1 MNNISITLSADA
13 SATVIERAH
22 ATIDAFFGRITNATL
37 AELAPAAAA
46 DHVTAT
52 IEQHAAPAH
61 SGPVELDADG
71 LPWDERI
78 HASTKTK
85 TQKNQWTK
93 RKGADDATIAHVLAE
108 LRSKYPA
115 AEVTLASV
123 PAAVVTTP
131 VVAPAVKI
139 APKTKYQELCNFLAE
154 HATSETLTQDVVKA
168 TFEQNG
174 TTLAKLAGDEAASA
188 AFLEAFTN
196 FLAG

>member
-13 SATVIERAH
+13 SPTVIERAH
-22 ATIDAFFGRITNATL
+22 ATIDAFFGRITNTQL
-37 AELAPAAAA
+37 ADLAPAAAA
-46 DHVTAT
+46 DHATAT
-52 IEQHAAPAH
+52 IEQHDAAAPAP

-93 RKGADDATIAHVLAE
+93 RKGVDDATIARVLAE
-108 LRSKYPA
+108 LQGA
-115 AEVTLASV
+115 Q
-123 PAAVVTTP
+123 
-131 VVAPAVKI
+131 APALPQPPPGFIVTGPAIKI
-139 APKTKYQELCNFLAE
+139 VPKTKYQELCEFLA
-154 HATSETLTQDVVKA
+154 ANASSTKLTKEVINA

-174 TTLAKLAGDEAASA
+174 TTLAKLAGDEAGSA

-196 FLAG
+196 FLVG